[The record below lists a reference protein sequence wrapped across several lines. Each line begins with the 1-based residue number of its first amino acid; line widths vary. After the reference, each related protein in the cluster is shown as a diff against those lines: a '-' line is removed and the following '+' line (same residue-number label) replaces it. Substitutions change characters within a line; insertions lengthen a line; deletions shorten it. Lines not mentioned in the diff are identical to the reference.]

1 MYKYLLYITAVCFM
15 TGCNNESDSINK
27 QEYEKS
33 NLLSIHAGPAIH
45 ANLTRNTID
54 TDTFPENTAIAVFVT
69 GKKYVRE
76 IAYYTL
82 NKKVWQQ
89 PVASR
94 IYINKDTAT
103 VYGFYPANA
112 TLLPLEKDSLHKIQI
127 RIAKTD
133 TLFTHYK
140 QTDYMYATGAYNE
153 TDQKYPLSKVAY
165 RENEVNVAN
174 LFFHH
179 ALSQI
184 ALVINKTEDYKGTG
198 KITRF
203 ELRSTKENAFRVG
216 KGTLTLNEG
225 TIALPDTCTR
235 LIFAGDTVVANA
247 YAATPSK
254 QVLISR
260 LMPPMNSLNGIS
272 LHFTIDGT
280 QMHVS
285 LPVNPVTIWEQGKKY
300 TYTLYLNN
308 SDLTF
313 DSLILSD
320 WINQVVSPISIIM

>member
-1 MYKYLLYITAVCFM
+1 M
-15 TGCNNESDSINK
+15 TGCNNESESIDK

-45 ANLTRNTID
+45 ANLTRNAID
-54 TDTFPENTAIAVFVT
+54 TDTFPENTVIAIFVT
-69 GKKYVRE
+69 GKKYVRQT
-76 IAYYTL
+76 AYYTL

-112 TLLPLEKDSLHKIQI
+112 TLLPLEEDSLHKIQI

-140 QTDYMYATGAYNE
+140 QTDYMYATGTYDE
-153 TDQKYPLSKVAY
+153 TVKKYPLSKVAY

-216 KGTLTLNEG
+216 KGSLTLNEG

-235 LIFAGDTVVANA
+235 LIFTGDTAIVNA

-260 LMPPMNSLNGIS
+260 LIPPMDNLNGIS

-280 QMHVS
+280 QMHIA
-285 LPVNPVTIWEQGKKY
+285 LPVNPVAKWEQGKKY

-313 DSLILSD
+313 DSFILSD